1 MWKASCASALLI
13 FTGVLASSVHA
24 ASWCVRN
31 DTELQQALTAA
42 AASPGDDE
50 IKLHEG
56 IYTTFNDTFA
66 YTAQTTGWLG
76 ITGGW
81 YTVDGNDCAQMRMD
95 ASRTILEGAG
105 QHRVLQ
111 IVYMPPAGNTQSASF
126 TLVNFSVRNGYGNP
140 ANFER
145 GGGIGMSS
153 YSDAYTE
160 FRLENLI
167 VANNDG
173 YFGGG
178 ADLYMKN
185 GAVRIANSLFDA
197 NQASTT
203 ASAHASITVNATAES
218 VAHAVVIANSTFV
231 RGRCAGNGGRGCGV
245 RAGLAGGV
253 HMDVVNSLFFDNE
266 ISDLNLEGA
275 AVVGLGDGSVS
286 ADYSLVDATGGNLP
300 LNPSHALQGDPRFVD
315 AVNGDFRLRDD
326 SPFINQGLAPIPNA
340 PLSVLDLDA
349 HLRTQFGASDPGA
362 YENQTWDFLF
372 ANGFER

>member
-1 MWKASCASALLI
+1 MARILSFSLLFAAALTPGFARATATWCVHDSTELRQALADAATSPEDDDI
-13 FTGVLASSVHA
+13 RVREGVYVDDGAFAYISRNA
-24 ASWCVRN
+24 AS
-31 DTELQQALTAA
+31 L
-42 AASPGDDE
+42 S
-50 IKLHEG
+50 IS
-56 IYTTFNDTFA
+56 
-66 YTAQTTGWLG
+66 
-76 ITGGW
+76 GGW
-81 YTVDGNDCAQMRMD
+81 YSDGSGDCAQMRVD
-95 ASRTILEGAG
+95 ASRTVIDGGGVRQALRIY
-105 QHRVLQ
+105 H
-111 IVYMPPAGNTQSASF
+111 MPPAGATQTAS
-126 TLVNFSVRNGYGNP
+126 LSVANLSLRNGFGDP
-140 ANFER
+140 ATFQR

-197 NQASTT
+197 NRASTT
-203 ASAHASITVNATAES
+203 ASAQASITVNATAEN

-275 AVVGLGDGSVS
+275 SVVGLGDGSVS
-286 ADYSLVDATGGNLP
+286 AGYSLVGVTGGNLP
-300 LNPSHALQGDPRFVD
+300 LNPNHALQGDPRFVD
-315 AVNGDFRLRDD
+315 ALNGDFRLRDD
-326 SPFINQGLAPIPNA
+326 SPFINQGLAATPNA
-340 PLSVLDLDA
+340 PVSVLDLDA
-349 HLRTQFGASDPGA
+349 HLRTQFGAADPGA

-372 ANGFER
+372 ADGFER

>member
-1 MWKASCASALLI
+1 MRKVSWASALLLLA
-13 FTGVLASSVHA
+13 GVFASSAHA

-56 IYTTFNDTFA
+56 IYTTFNGTFTYA
-66 YTAQTTGWLG
+66 AQTTGWLG

-111 IVYMPPAGNTQSASF
+111 IVYLPPGGNTQNASF
-126 TLVNFSVRNGYGNP
+126 ALVNFSVRNGYGNP

-178 ADLYMKN
+178 AGLILTALYGLLAKIGPRELFAIRTLMLAVAN
-185 GAVRIANSLFDA
+185 LAAAVVFIAFAMVWWWFCLPMLVGSIAGGWLGAMLGRRMSHRAVRIWTLLVTGA
-197 NQASTT
+197 TT
-203 ASAHASITVNATAES
+203 AVF
-218 VAHAVVIANSTFV
+218 FV
-231 RGRCAGNGGRGCGV
+231 RAY
-245 RAGLAGGV
+245 
-253 HMDVVNSLFFDNE
+253 
-266 ISDLNLEGA
+266 GA
-275 AVVGLGDGSVS
+275 
-286 ADYSLVDATGGNLP
+286 
-300 LNPSHALQGDPRFVD
+300 
-315 AVNGDFRLRDD
+315 
-326 SPFINQGLAPIPNA
+326 
-340 PLSVLDLDA
+340 
-349 HLRTQFGASDPGA
+349 
-362 YENQTWDFLF
+362 
-372 ANGFER
+372 